1 MGTCLCHTCLVS
13 VPSVTP
19 LICQSLVLSVKLAAE
34 HEGHGTIHANLTFR
48 NQSAA
53 IVQVS
58 DTLTLSRL
66 QSNSQAINFERERNQ
81 TLGLAVAVDL

>member
-1 MGTCLCHTCLVS
+1 MPPLSGHCAIGHAICH
-13 VPSVTP
+13 
-19 LICQSLVLSVKLAAE
+19 SLVLSVKLVVE
-34 HEGHGTIHANLTFR
+34 HEGHGTIHANLTYR

-66 QSNSQAINFERERNQ
+66 QSNSQSINFESERNQ
-81 TLGLAVAVDL
+81 TLVQCSTGSGC

>member
-1 MGTCLCHTCLVS
+1 MPPLSGLCAIGHA
-13 VPSVTP
+13 
-19 LICQSLVLSVKLAAE
+19 ICQSLVMSVKFVAE
-34 HEGHGTIHANLTFR
+34 HEGHGTIHANLTCR

-66 QSNSQAINFERERNQ
+66 QSNSRAINFERKRNQ
-81 TLGLAVAVDL
+81 PLVLTVAVDL